1 MDGYAPG
8 DPLVALPIEEL
19 ATVKPALPSVLTHS
33 GALESNS
40 LFCTVYVPPDTG
52 AVCCW
57 HSDVVTA
64 AAGLAVS
71 AGGGPPGLMARAA
84 RKVPRASSKGGAMG
98 GADLERVTG
107 YLRAQRPGPGGPRSA
122 FRGRCLLVTSAYCA
136 RYSAL
141 IVASAAAGGQERS
154 YYAPLS
160 IVTAGEL
167 ADLAEV
173 AAGSGTGSG
182 QCGAYALTGWWTSG
196 KGSL

>member
-8 DPLVALPIEEL
+8 DPLVALLIEEL

-64 AAGLAVS
+64 AAGLAMS

-84 RKVPRASSKGGAMG
+84 RKVPRASSTVAAMVS
-98 GADLERVTG
+98 AYLERVTG
-107 YLRAQRPGPGGPRSA
+107 YLRAQRPGPGGPRFR
-122 FRGRCLLVTSAYCA
+122 FRGRCLLCDECVLCPRFGTHRRVSGGRRSRTKLLRSLVY
-136 RYSAL
+136 RY
-141 IVASAAAGGQERS
+141 GR
-154 YYAPLS
+154 
-160 IVTAGEL
+160 
-167 ADLAEV
+167 
-173 AAGSGTGSG
+173 
-182 QCGAYALTGWWTSG
+182 
-196 KGSL
+196 